1 MILFFSY
8 MAIGYWATGVTIYA
22 NKILIGSGNA
32 IFMRKLIWGTLFG
45 WVLIPLAIIR
55 IITNK

>member
-1 MILFFSY
+1 MILFFIY